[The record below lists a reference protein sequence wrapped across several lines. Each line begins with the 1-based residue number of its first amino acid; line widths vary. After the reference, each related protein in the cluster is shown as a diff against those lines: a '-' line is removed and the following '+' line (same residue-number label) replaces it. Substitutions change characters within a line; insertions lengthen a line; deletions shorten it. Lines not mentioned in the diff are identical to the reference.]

1 MKFLKSIMHNKLPS
15 NETSSIVAET
25 DIDFIKKHLR
35 YPLNSFQKYKPFVVF
50 FVMIIVIALIA
61 FFLISKGENDSSMK
75 SFFRKSIPFLGAF
88 ISISYG
94 FYKFYTSLFF
104 DKIKTSF
111 SIEDN
116 KVLLTNFF
124 MSNHFKYYVMHDL
137 HDVFMMQSSL
147 IKGSKEQEIVIF
159 IAVDNEI
166 LINSH
171 ISTSNIFHQH
181 KRKVNELVMMLEKF
195 VAQNKNIEE
204 NIIHN

>member
-1 MKFLKSIMHNKLPS
+1 MHNKLTL

-25 DIDFIKKHLR
+25 DIDFIKKHFR
-35 YPLNSFQKYKPFVVF
+35 YPLNSFQKYKSFIVF
-50 FVMIIVIALIA
+50 LVMIIVIALIA

-88 ISISYG
+88 ISIIYG
-94 FYKFYTSLFF
+94 FYKFYKSFFF

-116 KVLLTNFF
+116 MILLTNFF
-124 MSNHFKYYVMHDL
+124 KSNHFKYYVMHDL
-137 HDVFMMQSSL
+137 HDVFIMQSSL
-147 IKGSKEQEIVIF
+147 LKGSKEQEIVIF

-166 LINSH
+166 LMNSH
-171 ISTSNIFHQH
+171 ICTSNIIHQH
-181 KRKVNELVMMLEKF
+181 KRKVNELVVMLEKF

-204 NIIHN
+204 KKMHN